1 VEFFRGCHSSPA
13 FVHTKKKMKRDFLT
27 VSDLSS
33 QEIDRLLKR
42 AIAFKAGK
50 DVNACPLI
58 GKSIGLIFE
67 KASTRTRVSFEVGI
81 YQLGAQ
87 SIYLTPKEI
96 QIGRGETIHDTAK
109 VLSRYL
115 NAVVMRTFSHDTVRE
130 FASHA
135 SIPVINGLSDL
146 HHPCQALA
154 DLMTLREKKGRL
166 NGIRLAYV
174 GDGNNVANS
183 LIEAAAITGIRLSIA
198 CPKGYEPPAQ
208 VIDRARALS
217 KHDIPIFGDPEQA
230 VSGADAVYTDVWV
243 SMGQEEEALK
253 RQQRFRKYQV
263 NRKLL
268 SFARENAVVLH
279 CLPAHR
285 GEEITD
291 DVIDGTQSVVFDQA
305 ENRLHTQKALLEF
318 LLTNEL

>member
-1 VEFFRGCHSSPA
+1 
-13 FVHTKKKMKRDFLT
+13 MKRDFLRLWD
-27 VSDLSS
+27 VSSE
-33 QEIDRLLKR
+33 EIGHLLRK
-42 AIAFKAGK
+42 AIELKSGK
-50 DVNACPLI
+50 DANKCPLI

-87 SIYLTPKEI
+87 IIYMNPMEI
-96 QIGRGETIHDTAK
+96 QLGRGETVSDTAR
-109 VLSRYL
+109 VLSRYI
-115 NAVVMRTFSHDTVRE
+115 NAIVIRTFNHDTLIE
-130 FASHA
+130 FASNS

-154 DLMTLREKKGRL
+154 DMMTIVEKKGRL
-166 NGIRLAYV
+166 KGINLAYI

-183 LIEAAAITGIRLSIA
+183 LIEASSRMGINLKLA
-198 CPKGYEPPAQ
+198 CPKGYEP
-208 VIDRARALS
+208 DRNVLKEAKASAAGNILIVR
-217 KHDIPIFGDPEQA
+217 DPKKAAE
-230 VSGADAVYTDVWV
+230 GADVLYTDVWV
-243 SMGQEEEALK
+243 SMGQEKKVKEK
-253 RQQRFRKYQV
+253 KKKFKGYQL

-268 SFARENAVVLH
+268 SFAKEDVIVLH

-291 DVIDGTQSVVFDQA
+291 EVMDGPKSAVFDQA

-318 LLTNEL
+318 LLIPSRPSD

>member
-1 VEFFRGCHSSPA
+1 M
-13 FVHTKKKMKRDFLT
+13 KKDFLT
-27 VSDLSS
+27 VSDLSAN
-33 QEIDRLLKR
+33 EISNILMR
-42 AIAFKAGK
+42 AIAFKSGQDAS
-50 DVNACPLI
+50 ACPLI

-87 SIYLTPKEI
+87 SIYLTPKDI

-115 NAVVMRTFSHDTVRE
+115 DGIVMRTFSHDTVRE
-130 FASHA
+130 FAKYA

-154 DLMTLREKKGRL
+154 DLMTIIEKKGSL
-166 NGIRLAYV
+166 DGIRLAYV

-183 LIEAAAITGIRLSIA
+183 LIEAAAIMGIRLSVA
-198 CPKGYEPPAQ
+198 CPKGYEPPDEILDRSRTFAQ
-208 VIDRARALS
+208 NNITIVR
-217 KHDIPIFGDPEQA
+217 DPEEA

-243 SMGQEEEALK
+243 SMGQEEEAALRK
-253 RQQRFRKYQV
+253 GRFLKYQL
-263 NRKLL
+263 NSTLL
-268 SFARENAVVLH
+268 NHARPNAIVLH

-291 DVIDGTQSVVFDQA
+291 EVIDGRQSVVFDQA

-318 LLTNEL
+318 LLTH